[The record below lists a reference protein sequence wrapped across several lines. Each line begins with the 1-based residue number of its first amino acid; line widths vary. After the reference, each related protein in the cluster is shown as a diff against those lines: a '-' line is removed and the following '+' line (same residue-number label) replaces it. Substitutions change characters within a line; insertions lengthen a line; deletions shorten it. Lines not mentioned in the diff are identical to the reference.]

1 MVMISKDVYQ
11 QLVVIRIKVIEICC
25 EMSEANMQ
33 KSKTPF

>member
-25 EMSEANMQ
+25 KTSEANMQ
-33 KSKTPF
+33 ESETPF